1 MRPRSTRVVLALA
14 LVVGAA
20 ACTIEVP
27 TVTGPTFDLSH
38 ETTVAGP
45 IDIDLRDDAL
55 MARLGVDSPAEIRW
69 LRPLDGVD
77 LVGVTPEIEPGEHEL
92 LINALAELPPQLDV
106 RPRLIIRSDRPPTAE
121 FSDPFAVARGPDV
134 WLFDATFEWDG
145 AGVNRFTMARV
156 LAHEFAHIAQFEA
169 LDPVVVG
176 DVAARRSSDL
186 SLTNS
191 LLLQDFIAATGWE
204 RDGEEWQLDGA
215 ASSEYGA
222 TNPIEDMAE
231 AVSLIVAGLGDG
243 VPGPQAAWVEAW
255 LGVPADVLAEGAP
268 WAPADAIEIV
278 SGTPLFDEARVAR
291 LAGDGPI
298 EVLSY
303 QLTGDA
309 PDGPSLAA
317 LVGERLG
324 DRKVI
329 GALGRVDD
337 PAVMRFAG
345 RFDRPDGSILWVEVW
360 DFREAPGYENVPDAP
375 VLSYV
380 LIDRA

>member
-1 MRPRSTRVVLALA
+1 MGLALA
-14 LVVGAA
+14 AT

-38 ETTVAGP
+38 ETTAGGP

-77 LVGVTPEIEPGEHEL
+77 LVGITPEIEPGEHEL
-92 LINALAELPPQLDV
+92 LIAALAELPPQLDI

-156 LAHEFAHIAQFEA
+156 LAHEFAHIAQFES

-176 DVAARRSSDL
+176 EVAVRRSSDL

-191 LLLQDFIAATGWE
+191 LLLQDFIASTGWE
-204 RDGEEWQLDGA
+204 RSGGEWTLGGA
-215 ASSEYGA
+215 AASEYGA

-231 AVSLIVAGLGDG
+231 SVSLVIAGLGDG
-243 VPGPQAAWVEAW
+243 VPEAQVAWVEAW
-255 LGVPADVLAEGAP
+255 LGAPADVLAEGAP

-278 SGTPLFDEARVAR
+278 SSTPLFDEARVGR
-291 LAGDGPI
+291 LAGDEPI

-303 QLTGDA
+303 ELTSDA
-309 PDGPSLAA
+309 PSGPELAA
-317 LVGERLG
+317 ITSERLQ

-329 GALGRVDD
+329 GQLGRVED

-360 DFREAPGYENVPDAP
+360 DFRDAPGYENVPDAP
-375 VLSYV
+375 VLTYV
-380 LIDRA
+380 LIDRT

>member
-1 MRPRSTRVVLALA
+1 LVVALA
-14 LVVGAA
+14 CAIGAA

-38 ETTVAGP
+38 ETTAGGP

-77 LVGVTPEIEPGEHEL
+77 LVGITPEIEPGEHEL
-92 LINALAELPPQLDV
+92 LMAALAELPPQLGI

-156 LAHEFAHIAQFEA
+156 LAHEFAHIAQFES
-169 LDPVVVG
+169 LDPAVVG
-176 DVAARRSSDL
+176 DVATGRSSDL

-191 LLLQDFIAATGWE
+191 LLLQDFVAATGWQGS
-204 RDGEEWQLDGA
+204 GEEWTLEGA
-215 ASSEYGA
+215 AASEYGA

-231 AVSLIVAGLGDG
+231 AVSLVIAGLGDG
-243 VPGPQAAWVEAW
+243 VPEAQVAWVEGW
-255 LGVPADVLAEGAP
+255 LGAPADVLAEGAP

-291 LAGDGPI
+291 LADDGPI

-303 QLTGDA
+303 QLAPDA
-309 PDGPSLAA
+309 PEGPELSELASD
-317 LVGERLG
+317 RLA

-329 GALGRVDD
+329 GQLGRVDD

-345 RFDRPDGSILWVEVW
+345 RFDRADGTILWVEVW
-360 DFREAPGYENVPDAP
+360 DFRDAPGYDNVPDAP
-375 VLSYV
+375 VLTYV
-380 LIDRA
+380 LIDR

>member
-1 MRPRSTRVVLALA
+1 MALA
-14 LVVGAA
+14 CAA
-20 ACTIEVP
+20 AASACTIEVP

-38 ETTVAGP
+38 ETTASGP
-45 IDIDLRDDAL
+45 IEIDLRDDAL

-77 LVGVTPEIEPGEHEL
+77 LVGITPEIEPGEHEL
-92 LINALAELPPQLDV
+92 LMDALAELPEELSI

-145 AGVNRFTMARV
+145 GGVSRFTMARV

-186 SLTNS
+186 SLANS
-191 LLLQDFIAATGWE
+191 LLLQDFISATGWE
-204 RDGEEWQLDGA
+204 RDGDGWRLEGA

-222 TNPIEDMAE
+222 TNPVEDMAE

-243 VPGPQAAWVEAW
+243 VPAPQTAWVERW
-255 LGVPADVLAEGAP
+255 LGATSDELAAGSP
-268 WAPADAIEIV
+268 WAPAGSEEIV
-278 SGTPLFDEARVAR
+278 SGTPLYDEARVAR
-291 LAGDGPI
+291 IAGDRPL
-298 EVLSY
+298 EPLSY
-303 QLTGDA
+303 QLPADA
-309 PDGPSLAA
+309 PPATDLATA
-317 LVGERLG
+317 AAARLRARG
-324 DRKVI
+324 MT
-329 GALGRVDD
+329 GALGQVEDE
-337 PAVMRFAG
+337 AVTRFAG
-345 RFDRPDGSILWVEVW
+345 RFDRPDGSILWVELW
-360 DFREAPGYENVPDAP
+360 DFREAPGYDNVPNAP

-380 LIDRA
+380 LIEGA